1 MSMKYSLKQFEEI
14 ENKPLIVIP
23 PFIVDKVKDIY
34 KVLFPNNLFPIKKI
48 KKEPS
53 KIIFAPIPKVEEKV
67 ETNINKIKTLLN
79 KLTDKSFDE
88 VLIQMDKII
97 SEITDDK
104 EKIGNLI
111 FEIACTNRFYSQLY
125 TNICSFLI
133 KKYDF
138 MKEIFYITYKNYI
151 QMFDKVEYIDPSV
164 NYDKFCENNKLNEK
178 RKTMSLFI
186 VNLVKENILK
196 REDIQELF
204 ISFITKIIEWKK
216 DSNKKNEIT
225 EITENISILNNLF
238 STEIKSIS
246 IQNKTIYEWFHE
258 FSKYD
263 LKEYPGITS
272 KTKFKFMD
280 ILNI

>member
-1 MSMKYSLKQFEEI
+1 MSMKYSLTKFEEF

-23 PFIVDKVKDIY
+23 PVIVDKVKDIY
-34 KVLFPNNLFPIKKI
+34 KVLFPNNLFPTKKI
-48 KKEPS
+48 KQEPS
-53 KIIFAPIPKVEEKV
+53 KIHFAPIPKVEDKV
-67 ETNINKIKTLLN
+67 ESNINKIKTLLN

-88 VLIQMDKII
+88 VLKQIDKIV

-104 EKIGNLI
+104 DKIGNLI

-151 QMFDKVEYIDPSV
+151 QMFDKVEYIDPAV

-186 VNLVKENILK
+186 INLVKEDILK
-196 REDIQELF
+196 KEDIQELYVSF
-204 ISFITKIIEWKK
+204 ISKVIEWKK
-216 DSNKKNEIT
+216 EDSKKNEIT
-225 EITENISILNNLF
+225 EITENIFILNNLF
-238 STEIKSIS
+238 STEIKILS
-246 IQNKTIYEWFHE
+246 IQNKTIYDWFLE
-258 FSKYD
+258 FSKYN

-272 KTKFKFMD
+272 KTKFKYMD

>member
-1 MSMKYSLKQFEEI
+1 MKYSLTQFEEF

-23 PFIVDKVKDIY
+23 PLIVDKVKEIY
-34 KVLFPNNLFPIKKI
+34 KVLFPNNLFPTKKI
-48 KKEPS
+48 KQEPS
-53 KIIFAPIPKVEEKV
+53 KIHFTPIPKIEEKK
-67 ETNINKIKTLLN
+67 ENNINKIKTLLN
-79 KLTDKSFDE
+79 KLTDKTFDE
-88 VLIQMDKII
+88 VLKQIDKIV
-97 SEITDDK
+97 SEITDEKD
-104 EKIGNLI
+104 KIGNLI

-138 MKEIFYITYKNYI
+138 MKEIFYTTYKNYI
-151 QMFDKVEYIDPSV
+151 QMFDKVEYIDPTV

-196 REDIQELF
+196 KEDIQELF
-204 ISFITKIIEWKK
+204 ISFITKIIEWKQ
-216 DSNKKNEIT
+216 DSSKKNETT
-225 EITENISILNNLF
+225 EITENIFILNNLF
-238 STEIKSIS
+238 STEITILS

-272 KTKFKFMD
+272 KTKFKYMD
-280 ILNI
+280 LLNI